1 MNVRSSP
8 GRGNGVIALTFVVA
22 LMLTALPM
30 PEWATLWRPAWV
42 ALVLIYWCMALPG
55 RTGVLVG
62 WSVGILLDVMSGTLL
77 GQHALALAV
86 IAFIAHKLHRRVR
99 VLPVWQQ
106 GLTVFGMV
114 FVFQSLVLWIN
125 GIKGMPVSLSA
136 YLAAPLV
143 SMLLWPWVF
152 VLLRDT
158 RRRFAVN

>member
-1 MNVRSSP
+1 MRNSSRGVRSSL
-8 GRGNGVIALTFVVA
+8 VIAATFIIA

-30 PEWATLWRPAWV
+30 PDWALLWRPAWV

-62 WSVGILLDVMSGTLL
+62 WSVGILLDVMAGTLL

-86 IAFIAHKLHRRVR
+86 IAFVAHQLHRRVR

-106 GLTVFGMV
+106 SMTVFGLV
-114 FVFQSLVLWIN
+114 FVFQALVLWIN
-125 GIKGMPVSLSA
+125 GIKGMPVTLSA
-136 YLAAPLV
+136 YLAAPLI

-152 VLLRDT
+152 VVLRDT
-158 RRRFAVN
+158 RLRFSVS